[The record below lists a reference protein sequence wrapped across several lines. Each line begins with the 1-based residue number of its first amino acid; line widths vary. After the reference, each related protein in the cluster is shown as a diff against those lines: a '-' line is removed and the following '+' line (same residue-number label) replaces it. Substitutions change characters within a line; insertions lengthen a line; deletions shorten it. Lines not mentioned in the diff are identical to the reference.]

1 MDAPESIAKDAMML
15 AITEEPKPKPEV
27 MKGEPAAAAPKT
39 FAEVY
44 AENASFVWRS
54 MRRLGVRPGD
64 VEDTCQEVFLV
75 VHSRFGDFKGGS
87 LRSWL
92 FAIAL
97 RVAADYR
104 KRAFVKREVI
114 SEEADSG
121 PDVAVA
127 EEQTASVEKT
137 EAIAILDSILSGLDD
152 DKRAVFILFELEQM
166 SMHEVATAVG
176 CPLQTAY
183 TRLHAARDQVNAAIE
198 RFKKKK
204 GGTAAR

>member
-1 MDAPESIAKDAMML
+1 MDEPASISQDVML
-15 AITEEPKPKPEV
+15 AVTA
-27 MKGEPAAAAPKT
+27 PAAALPT

-44 AENASFVWRS
+44 AENAPFVWRS

-64 VEDTCQEVFLV
+64 VEDTCQEVFIV
-75 VHSRFGDFKGGS
+75 VHSRFSDFRGGS
-87 LRSWL
+87 IRSWI

-104 KRAFVKREVI
+104 KRAFVRREVLPA
-114 SEEADSG
+114 SNDESG
-121 PDVAVA
+121 PDLAVP

-137 EAIAILDSILSGLDD
+137 EAIVILDSILASLDE

-166 SMHEVATAVG
+166 SMHDVAAAVG

-183 TRLHAARDQVNAAIE
+183 TRLHSARDHVKLSIE
-198 RFKKKK
+198 RFNKK
-204 GGTAAR
+204 GGAR

>member
-1 MDAPESIAKDAMML
+1 MAEPESIAKDVML
-15 AITEEPKPKPEV
+15 AITPPD
-27 MKGEPAAAAPKT
+27 AAPKTT

-44 AENASFVWRS
+44 SENAAFVWRS

-87 LRSWL
+87 IRSWL

-114 SEEADSG
+114 ADDSG
-121 PDVAVA
+121 PDVAIQ

-137 EAIAILDSILSGLDD
+137 EAIAILESILAGLDD

-166 SMHEVATAVG
+166 SMHDVAAAVG

-183 TRLHAARDQVNAAIE
+183 TRLHAARDHVNAAIE
-198 RFKKKK
+198 RFKKK
-204 GGTAAR
+204 GGSR